1 MELWRFF
8 ALFLYVLGD
17 NDVTS
22 RAQMA
27 KYLNSDTTSHYL
39 APKNI
44 PGVTIRINAVIQ
56 LSFGGFIAIVAL
68 FLGVYG
74 NDDVTN
80 RA

>member
-1 MELWRFF
+1 
-8 ALFLYVLGD
+8 
-17 NDVTS
+17 
-22 RAQMA
+22 MA

-56 LSFGGFIAIVAL
+56 LRFGGFIAIVAL

-80 RA
+80 RTYMARYHTNDFLTSENIPG